1 MLRSGR
7 SRDTLKIMSPQIE
20 VYDYES
26 DHGKNKNVI
35 GRGLW
40 RECDLN
46 ALNSPFLK
54 DRSVFV

>member
-1 MLRSGR
+1 
-7 SRDTLKIMSPQIE
+7 MSPQIE